1 MALLWGIV
9 AIFAQN
15 NTPVYNNYNMA
26 DHYLMTK
33 KIMENPSVFEKYVI
47 YEQEMKQ
54 LIQSMKLNQLAKNT
68 TTDTTINGKKI
79 IPVVFHVIH
88 GYGPENIS
96 KAQVEDAIARLN
108 IDFQKLNTDTVSG
121 INTWAGFNSIRANC
135 NFEFRLAKI
144 DPNGN
149 CTDGINRA
157 YDERTYYAY
166 YDLLHDYAWD
176 PKKYLN
182 VYSVSFIYPAGMS
195 LPDGAAIGG
204 MSVFP
209 PSNPMTS
216 MFTNGDTLADG
227 VLIRHDGIGAIGTAT
242 TLMGQ
247 PINALNRTFTHELGH
262 YFNLYHPFQNL
273 KLVAGIPM
281 MGADGCSTSGGPF
294 GLVTLNNDE
303 VSDTP
308 PIQTASQ
315 NTSLACYTP
324 GDRNTCN
331 ETNDQPDMVE
341 NYMDY
346 QFGYCTNMFTVGQ
359 NDRIQATMMTDR
371 RQLWSYE
378 NLIATGV
385 WDVAINP
392 TCAPIADF
400 NCDAKTVCAGTQIAF
415 TDFSYNGTVA
425 SHQWTFQGGTP
436 SASTSA
442 NPTVVFANP
451 GSYTVKLVVTN
462 SEGSDS
468 LVKENL
474 IQVMPAVA
482 SQTGDILED
491 FENGLNNWTVVN
503 QNGNLFEV
511 TDSAAHTGLNSVRL
525 VNFEGNSSG
534 SMDELISPTYD
545 LSHITS
551 LIKVKFS
558 RAYVGK
564 KVDANALAEL
574 LYGTSTADTIY
585 DKLTFSVSMDCGK
598 TWAVKKTY
606 SGESLATWS
615 PKTTSFMADSIKFW
629 KQDSIFI
636 TGVTDKTNLKFK
648 FSFTGK
654 GGNNIFID
662 RVCTGECG
670 VVGLGENISDL
681 IDLSIYPIPV
691 KQSTM
696 IRFNLVET
704 SDVAIDV
711 VDVLGRKVISL
722 VDKSM
727 SQGEQQLMIHRSQF
741 ETSGIYLV
749 RMIINNQLITRK
761 IVVE

>member
-1 MALLWGIV
+1 
-9 AIFAQN
+9 
-15 NTPVYNNYNMA
+15 
-26 DHYLMTK
+26 
-33 KIMENPSVFEKYVI
+33 
-47 YEQEMKQ
+47 
-54 LIQSMKLNQLAKNT
+54 
-68 TTDTTINGKKI
+68 
-79 IPVVFHVIH
+79 
-88 GYGPENIS
+88 
-96 KAQVEDAIARLN
+96 
-108 IDFQKLNTDTVSG
+108 
-121 INTWAGFNSIRANC
+121 
-135 NFEFRLAKI
+135 
-144 DPNGN
+144 
-149 CTDGINRA
+149 
-157 YDERTYYAY
+157 
-166 YDLLHDYAWD
+166 
-176 PKKYLN
+176 
-182 VYSVSFIYPAGMS
+182 
-195 LPDGAAIGG
+195 
-204 MSVFP
+204 
-209 PSNPMTS
+209 
-216 MFTNGDTLADG
+216 
-227 VLIRHDGIGAIGTAT
+227 
-242 TLMGQ
+242 
-247 PINALNRTFTHELGH
+247 
-262 YFNLYHPFQNL
+262 
-273 KLVAGIPM
+273 
-281 MGADGCSTSGGPF
+281 
-294 GLVTLNNDE
+294 
-303 VSDTP
+303 
-308 PIQTASQ
+308 
-315 NTSLACYTP
+315 
-324 GDRNTCN
+324 
-331 ETNDQPDMVE
+331 
-341 NYMDY
+341 
-346 QFGYCTNMFTVGQ
+346 
-359 NDRIQATMMTDR
+359 
-371 RQLWSYE
+371 
-378 NLIATGV
+378 
-385 WDVAINP
+385 
-392 TCAPIADF
+392 
-400 NCDAKTVCAGTQIAF
+400 
-415 TDFSYNGTVA
+415 
-425 SHQWTFQGGTP
+425 
-436 SASTSA
+436 
-442 NPTVVFANP
+442 
-451 GSYTVKLVVTN
+451 
-462 SEGSDS
+462 
-468 LVKENL
+468 
-474 IQVMPAVA
+474 
-482 SQTGDILED
+482 
-491 FENGLNNWTVVN
+491 
-503 QNGNLFEV
+503 
-511 TDSAAHTGLNSVRL
+511 

-545 LSHITS
+545 LSHISS

-564 KVDANALAEL
+564 KVDANPLAEL